1 MLALNRRS
9 GEPITAF
16 RVASAPVPAV
26 VGTATHGAAGLAI
39 FCPLPITSM

>member
-9 GEPITAF
+9 GDPITAF
-16 RVASAPVPAV
+16 RVASAPVPPSSAPRPT
-26 VGTATHGAAGLAI
+26 GRGLVI